1 MDIDYLLAL
10 QGFRE
15 GAGQIFR
22 DFFMK
27 MTFLSDKETSIVIVA
42 IIYWCVS
49 KEYGNWLWLGW
60 SINRLINGFLKVTAC
75 VYRPWIRD
83 ARIIPD
89 AEAKTGATG
98 YSFPSGHSTNAASI
112 FGSGIFYKK
121 FRTGL
126 RVLFGLL
133 LILVAV
139 SRNYLGVH
147 TPQDVIVGLGVG
159 LVVMYLISK
168 LITWLDEHPEKEIP
182 AAVIGISISIA
193 VALYAGLKSYPVDY
207 DENGAILVEGAKM
220 AKDTYKA
227 VGWSLAVW
235 IGRILDRRYVHFSTD
250 VPLTDKIF
258 RLVAGLLSFYAVSLV
273 ICPAVKDLIPGPAG
287 TVANTFLQIFY
298 IIILFPLICVRLEE
312 RSKIKER
319 KTA

>member
-1 MDIDYLLAL
+1 MDIEYLLAL
-10 QGFRE
+10 QDFRE
-15 GAGQIFR
+15 GAGQLFR
-22 DFFMK
+22 EFFMK
-27 MTFLSDKETSIVIVA
+27 MTFLTDKETSIAIVA

-49 KEYGNWLWLGW
+49 KEYGSWLWLGW
-60 SINRLINGFLKVTAC
+60 SFNRLINGFLKVTAC

-98 YSFPSGHSTNAASI
+98 YSFPSGHATNASSI

-121 FRTGL
+121 FSTGL
-126 RVLFGLL
+126 KILFGLL
-133 LILVAV
+133 LILCAL

-147 TPQDVIVGLGVG
+147 TPQDVIVGLVVG

-168 LITWLDEHPEKEIP
+168 LITWLDAHPEKEIP
-182 AAVIGISISIA
+182 AAIVGISIA
-193 VALYAGLKSYPVDY
+193 VAVAVYAGLKSYPVDY
-207 DENGAILVEGAKM
+207 DENGKILVEGAKM
-220 AKDTYKA
+220 ANDTYKA

-258 RLVAGLLSFYAVSLV
+258 RLVGGLLSFYAVSLV
-273 ICPAVKDLIPGPAG
+273 LCPALKELIAGPAG
-287 TVANTFLQIFY
+287 TVTSTFLQIFY
-298 IIILFPLICVRLEE
+298 IIFLFPLICVKLEE
-312 RSKIKER
+312 HSKVKARSN
-319 KTA
+319 